1 MAHAD
6 IVNSWFREHLAGG
19 ELGRATE
26 AYNQVH
32 SALPALIEALDKTEG
47 KRLRKAAKSTEADT
61 AASESD
67 TAAT

>member
-19 ELGRATE
+19 ALARSTD

-32 SALPALIEALDKTEG
+32 TALPALIEALDSAEP
-47 KRLRKAAKSTEADT
+47 KRSRKAVT
-61 AASESD
+61 AAEPPALD
-67 TAAT
+67 NPAT

>member
-19 ELGRATE
+19 SLARSTE

-32 SALPALIEALDKTEG
+32 GALPSLIEALDSAEP
-47 KRLRKAAKSTEADT
+47 KRGRKATVTPAEPPALDNP
-61 AASESD
+61 
-67 TAAT
+67 AT